1 VQNKSKTMD
10 KSCDAVVASIVN
22 IWFNKIYLIV

>member
-1 VQNKSKTMD
+1 MG
-10 KSCDAVVASIVN
+10 KSCDEVVASIVN